1 MFRFIASRL
10 LQSAL
15 VLLVMSFIIYGLLG
29 LMPGDPIDIMVNSN
43 PGYTAQDIARLR
55 AQYGLDLPLTTRY
68 WNWLQAAAVLD
79 FGYSRTYSQPVMVV
93 MLPALVQTAK
103 LVGVSFVV
111 FTVVALTLGVIAALA
126 KGTALDRFINLLA
139 FAGISVPVFFL
150 ALMMIYFFAVR
161 LGWLPASGMFT
172 IGGEGGLVDTTKY
185 LVLPVLTLTAAF
197 AGRFTRFTRASMV
210 EVLRMDYIRTA
221 RAKGAGKL
229 RVLFK
234 HALRN
239 ALIPVVTVL
248 ALSFGALLGGAL
260 ITETMF
266 AQRGMGKL
274 IYDAIMGND
283 FNLAL
288 MGLLFATAATLLS
301 NLVADIAYA
310 WLDPRISLS

>member
-79 FGYSRTYSQPVMVV
+79 FGYSRTYSQPVRVV

-150 ALMMIYFFAVR
+150 ALMLIYFFAVR

-172 IGGEGGLVDTTKY
+172 IGGEGGLADSTKY

-229 RVLFK
+229 RVVFK

-274 IYDAIMGND
+274 IYDAIMGTD

-288 MGLLFATAATLLS
+288 MGLLFATAATLVS

>member
-1 MFRFIASRL
+1 MFRFITSRL

-15 VLLVMSFIIYGLLG
+15 VLLVMSFIIYGLIG

-55 AQYGLDLPLTTRY
+55 AQYGLDQPLTTRY

-93 MLPALVQTAK
+93 MVPALIQTAK

-126 KGTALDRFINLLA
+126 KGTALDRTINLLA

-150 ALMMIYFFAVR
+150 ALMLIYFFAVR

-172 IGGEGGLVDTTKY
+172 IGGDGGLADSTKY

-221 RAKGAGKL
+221 RAKGAGRL
-229 RVLFK
+229 RVVFK

-288 MGLLFATAATLLS
+288 MGLLFATAATLVS
-301 NLVADIAYA
+301 NLLADIAYA

>member
-15 VLLVMSFIIYGLLG
+15 VLLVMSFVIYGLIG

-55 AQYGLDLPLTTRY
+55 AQYGLDQPLSTRY
-68 WNWLQAAAVLD
+68 WNWLQAAASLD

-93 MLPALVQTAK
+93 MLPALAQTAK
-103 LVGVSFVV
+103 LVGVSFLV
-111 FTVVALTLGVIAALA
+111 FTVLALTLGVIAALA
-126 KGTALDRFINLLA
+126 KGTLLDRAINLLA
-139 FAGISVPVFFL
+139 FGGISVPVFFL
-150 ALMMIYFFAVR
+150 ALMLIYFFAVR

-172 IGGEGGLVDTTKY
+172 IGGEGGLADTTKY

-229 RVLFK
+229 RVVFK

-288 MGLLFATAATLLS
+288 MGLLFATAATLVS

>member
-1 MFRFIASRL
+1 MVRFIASRL
-10 LQSAL
+10 LQSVL
-15 VLLVMSFIIYGLLG
+15 VLLVMSFIIYGLIG

-55 AQYGLDLPLTTRY
+55 AQYGLDQPLTTRY
-68 WNWLQAAAVLD
+68 WHWLQAAATLD
-79 FGYSRTYSQPVMVV
+79 FGYSRTYSQPVLVV
-93 MLPALVQTAK
+93 MVPALLQTAK

-126 KGTALDRFINLLA
+126 KGTMLDRIINLLA
-139 FAGISVPVFFL
+139 FGGISVPVFFL
-150 ALMMIYFFAVR
+150 ALMLIYFFAVR

-172 IGGEGGLVDTTKY
+172 IGGEGGLVDFTKY

-229 RVLFK
+229 RVVFK

>member
-1 MFRFIASRL
+1 MLRFITSRL

-15 VLLVMSFIIYGLLG
+15 VLLVMSFIIYGLIG

-55 AQYGLDLPLTTRY
+55 AQYGLDQPLTTRY

-93 MLPALVQTAK
+93 MVPALIQTAK

-126 KGTALDRFINLLA
+126 KGTALDRTINLLA

-150 ALMMIYFFAVR
+150 ALMLIYFFAVR

-172 IGGEGGLVDTTKY
+172 IGGDGGLADSTKY

-221 RAKGAGKL
+221 RAKGAGRL
-229 RVLFK
+229 RVVFK

-288 MGLLFATAATLLS
+288 MGLLFATAATLVS
-301 NLVADIAYA
+301 NLLADIAYA

>member
-1 MFRFIASRL
+1 MFRFITSRL

-15 VLLVMSFIIYGLLG
+15 VLLVMSFIIYGLIG

-43 PGYTAQDIARLR
+43 PGYTAEDITRLR
-55 AQYGLDLPLTTRY
+55 AQYGLDQPLTTRY
-68 WNWLQAAAVLD
+68 WNWLQAAATLD

-93 MLPALVQTAK
+93 MVPALFQTAK

-126 KGTALDRFINLLA
+126 KGTLLDRGINLLA
-139 FAGISVPVFFL
+139 FTGISVPVFFL
-150 ALMMIYFFAVR
+150 ALMLIYFFAVR

-172 IGGEGGLVDTTKY
+172 IGGEGGLADSTKY

-229 RVLFK
+229 RVVFK

>member
-15 VLLVMSFIIYGLLG
+15 VLLVMSFIIYGLIG

-43 PGYTAQDIARLR
+43 PGYTAEDITRLR
-55 AQYGLDLPLTTRY
+55 AQYGLDQPLTTRY
-68 WNWLQAAAVLD
+68 WNWLQAAATLD

-93 MLPALVQTAK
+93 MVPALFQTAK

-126 KGTALDRFINLLA
+126 KGTLLDRGINLLA
-139 FAGISVPVFFL
+139 FTGISVPVFFL
-150 ALMMIYFFAVR
+150 ALMLIYFFAVR

-172 IGGEGGLVDTTKY
+172 IGGEGGLADSTKY

-229 RVLFK
+229 RVVFK

>member
-1 MFRFIASRL
+1 MFKFIASRL
-10 LQSAL
+10 LQSVL
-15 VLLVMSFIIYGLLG
+15 VLLVMSFIIYGLIG

-55 AQYGLDLPLTTRY
+55 AQYGLDQPLTTRY
-68 WNWLQAAAVLD
+68 WNWLQDAATLD

-93 MLPALVQTAK
+93 MVPALVQTAK
-103 LVGVSFVV
+103 LVGVSFLV

-126 KGTALDRFINLLA
+126 KGTVLDRLINLLA
-139 FAGISVPVFFL
+139 FTGISVPVFFL
-150 ALMMIYFFAVR
+150 ALMLIYLFAVR

-172 IGGEGGLVDTTKY
+172 IGGEGGLTDSTKY

-210 EVLRMDYIRTA
+210 EVMRMDYIRTA
-221 RAKGAGKL
+221 RAKGAGKV
-229 RVLFK
+229 RVVFK

-288 MGLLFATAATLLS
+288 MGLLFATAATLVS

>member
-15 VLLVMSFIIYGLLG
+15 VLLVMSFIIYGLIG

-55 AQYGLDLPLTTRY
+55 AQYGLDQPLTTRY
-68 WNWLQAAAVLD
+68 WNWLQAAAMLD

-93 MLPALVQTAK
+93 MVPALVQTAK

-150 ALMMIYFFAVR
+150 ALMLIYFFAVR

-229 RVLFK
+229 RVVFK

-239 ALIPVVTVL
+239 AMIPVVTVL

-288 MGLLFATAATLLS
+288 MGLLFVTAATLLS

>member
-1 MFRFIASRL
+1 MVRFIASRL

-15 VLLVMSFIIYGLLG
+15 VLLVMSFIIYGLIG

-55 AQYGLDLPLTTRY
+55 AQYGLDQPLTTRY
-68 WNWLQAAAVLD
+68 WNWLQAAATLD

-93 MLPALVQTAK
+93 MVPALIQTSK

-150 ALMMIYFFAVR
+150 ALMLIYFFAVR

-172 IGGEGGLVDTTKY
+172 IGGEGGLLDSTKY

-229 RVLFK
+229 RVVFK

-260 ITETMF
+260 ITETMI

-288 MGLLFATAATLLS
+288 MGLLFATAATLVS

>member
-1 MFRFIASRL
+1 MVRFIASRL

-15 VLLVMSFIIYGLLG
+15 VLLVMSFIIYGLIG

-55 AQYGLDLPLTTRY
+55 AQYGLDQPLTTRY
-68 WNWLQAAAVLD
+68 WNWLQAAATLD

-93 MLPALVQTAK
+93 MVPALVQTAK

-150 ALMMIYFFAVR
+150 ALMLIYFFAVR

-172 IGGEGGLVDTTKY
+172 IGGEGGLADSTKY

-229 RVLFK
+229 RVVFK

>member
-15 VLLVMSFIIYGLLG
+15 VLLVMSFIIYGLIG

-55 AQYGLDLPLTTRY
+55 AQYGLDQPLTTRY

-93 MLPALVQTAK
+93 MVPALIQTAK

-126 KGTALDRFINLLA
+126 KGTVLDRLINLLS

-150 ALMMIYFFAVR
+150 ALMLIYFFAVR

-172 IGGEGGLVDTTKY
+172 IGGDGSIADTTKY

-229 RVLFK
+229 RVVFK

-288 MGLLFATAATLLS
+288 MGLLFATAATLVS
-301 NLVADIAYA
+301 NLIADIAYA
-310 WLDPRISLS
+310 WLDPRIALS

>member
-1 MFRFIASRL
+1 MVRFIASRL

-15 VLLVMSFIIYGLLG
+15 VLLVMSFIIYGLIG

-55 AQYGLDLPLTTRY
+55 AQYGLDQPLTTRY
-68 WNWLQAAAVLD
+68 WNWLQAAATLD

-93 MLPALVQTAK
+93 MVPALVQTAK

-126 KGTALDRFINLLA
+126 KGTVLDRFINLLA

-150 ALMMIYFFAVR
+150 ALMLIYFFAVR

-172 IGGEGGLVDTTKY
+172 IGGEGGLADSTKY

-229 RVLFK
+229 RVVFK

-288 MGLLFATAATLLS
+288 MGLLFATAATLVS

>member
-1 MFRFIASRL
+1 MVRFIASRL

-15 VLLVMSFIIYGLLG
+15 VLLVMSFIIYGLIG

-55 AQYGLDLPLTTRY
+55 AQYGLDQPLTTRY
-68 WNWLQAAAVLD
+68 WNWLQAAATLD

-93 MLPALVQTAK
+93 MVPALIQTAK

-150 ALMMIYFFAVR
+150 ALMLIYFFAVR

-172 IGGEGGLVDTTKY
+172 IGGDGSLADTTKY

-229 RVLFK
+229 RVVFK

-288 MGLLFATAATLLS
+288 MGLLFATAATLVS

>member
-1 MFRFIASRL
+1 
-10 LQSAL
+10 
-15 VLLVMSFIIYGLLG
+15 
-29 LMPGDPIDIMVNSN
+29 MVNSN
-43 PGYTAQDIARLR
+43 PGYTAQDVARLR
-55 AQYGLDLPLTTRY
+55 AQYGLDQPLLTRY
-68 WNWLQAAAVLD
+68 WHWLQAAATLD
-79 FGYSRTYSQPVMVV
+79 FGYSRTYSQPVLVV
-93 MLPALVQTAK
+93 LVPALIQTGK
-103 LVGVSFVV
+103 LVGLAFVV
-111 FTVVALTLGVIAALA
+111 FTVVALTLGIAAALA
-126 KGTALDRFINLLA
+126 KGSVLDRLINLLA
-139 FAGISVPVFFL
+139 FAGISIPVFFL
-150 ALMMIYFFAVR
+150 ALMLIYLFAVR

-172 IGGEGGLVDTTKY
+172 IGGSGGVVDTAKY

-210 EVLRMDYIRTA
+210 EVMRMDYIRTA

-229 RVLFK
+229 RVVFK

-288 MGLLFATAATLLS
+288 MGLLFATTATLAS

-310 WLDPRISLS
+310 WLDPRITLS

>member
-15 VLLVMSFIIYGLLG
+15 VLLVMSFIIYGLIG

-55 AQYGLDLPLTTRY
+55 AQYGLDQPLTTRY
-68 WNWLQAAAVLD
+68 WNWLQAAAALD

-93 MLPALVQTAK
+93 MVPALIQTAK

-111 FTVVALTLGVIAALA
+111 FTVVALTLGVIAALF
-126 KGTALDRFINLLA
+126 KGTMLDRFINLLA
-139 FAGISVPVFFL
+139 FTGISVPVFFL
-150 ALMMIYFFAVR
+150 ALMLIYFFAVR
-161 LGWLPASGMFT
+161 MGWLPASGMFT
-172 IGGEGGLVDTTKY
+172 IGGDGSIADSIKY

-229 RVLFK
+229 RVVFK

-288 MGLLFATAATLLS
+288 MGLLFATAATLVS

>member
-15 VLLVMSFIIYGLLG
+15 VLLVMSFIIYGLIG

-55 AQYGLDLPLTTRY
+55 AQYGLDQPLTTRY

-93 MLPALVQTAK
+93 MVPALVQTAK

-150 ALMMIYFFAVR
+150 ALMLIYFFAVR

-172 IGGEGGLVDTTKY
+172 IGGEGGLADSTKY

-229 RVLFK
+229 RVVFR

-288 MGLLFATAATLLS
+288 MGLLFATAATLVS

>member
-1 MFRFIASRL
+1 MFKFIASRL

-15 VLLVMSFIIYGLLG
+15 VLLVMSFIIYGLIG

-55 AQYGLDLPLTTRY
+55 AQYGLDQPLTTRY
-68 WNWLQAAAVLD
+68 WNWLQDAATLD

-93 MLPALVQTAK
+93 MVPALVQTAK
-103 LVGVSFVV
+103 LVGVSFLV

-150 ALMMIYFFAVR
+150 ALMLIYFFAVR

-172 IGGEGGLVDTTKY
+172 IGGEGGLADSTKY

-210 EVLRMDYIRTA
+210 EVMRMDYIRTA
-221 RAKGAGKL
+221 RAKGAGKV
-229 RVLFK
+229 RVVFK

-288 MGLLFATAATLLS
+288 MGLLFATAATLVS

>member
-15 VLLVMSFIIYGLLG
+15 VLLVISFIIYGLIG

-55 AQYGLDLPLTTRY
+55 AQYGLDQPLTTRY

-150 ALMMIYFFAVR
+150 ALMLIYFFAVR

-172 IGGEGGLVDTTKY
+172 IGGEGGLADSTKY

-229 RVLFK
+229 RVVFK

>member
-1 MFRFIASRL
+1 MVRFIASRL

-15 VLLVMSFIIYGLLG
+15 VLLVMSFIIYGLIG

-55 AQYGLDLPLTTRY
+55 AQYGLDQPLTTRY
-68 WNWLQAAAVLD
+68 WNWLQAAATLD

-93 MLPALVQTAK
+93 MIPALLQTAK

-150 ALMMIYFFAVR
+150 ALMLIYFFAVR

-172 IGGEGGLVDTTKY
+172 IGGDGSLADTTKY

-229 RVLFK
+229 RVVFK

-301 NLVADIAYA
+301 NLIADIAYA

>member
-1 MFRFIASRL
+1 MLRFIASRL
-10 LQSAL
+10 LQSAM
-15 VLLVMSFIIYGLLG
+15 VLLVMSFIIYGLIG

-43 PGYTAQDIARLR
+43 PGYTAQDVARLR
-55 AQYGLDLPLTTRY
+55 AQYGLDQPLLTRY
-68 WNWLQAAAVLD
+68 WHWLQAAATLD
-79 FGYSRTYSQPVMVV
+79 FGYSRTYSQPVLVV
-93 MLPALVQTAK
+93 LVPALIQTGK
-103 LVGVSFVV
+103 LVGLAFVV
-111 FTVVALTLGVIAALA
+111 FTVVALTLGIAAALA
-126 KGTALDRFINLLA
+126 KGSVLDRLINLLA
-139 FAGISVPVFFL
+139 FAGISIPVFFL
-150 ALMMIYFFAVR
+150 ALMLIYLFAVR

-172 IGGEGGLVDTTKY
+172 IGGSGGVVDTAKY

-210 EVLRMDYIRTA
+210 EVMRMDYIRTA

-229 RVLFK
+229 RVVFK

-288 MGLLFATAATLLS
+288 MGLLFATTATLAS

>member
-1 MFRFIASRL
+1 MLRFIGTRIF
-10 LQSAL
+10 QSGL
-15 VLLVMSFIIYGLLG
+15 VLLVMSFLIYGLIG

-43 PGYTAQDIARLR
+43 PGYTAQDVARLR
-55 AQYGLDLPLTTRY
+55 AQYGLDQPLLTRY
-68 WNWLQAAAVLD
+68 WNWLQAAATLD
-79 FGYSRTYSQPVMVV
+79 FGYSRTYSQPVMDV
-93 MLPALVQTAK
+93 MIPALIQTGK
-103 LVGVSFVV
+103 LVGLSFVV
-111 FTVVALTLGVIAALA
+111 FSALALTLGVIAALA
-126 KGTALDRFINLLA
+126 KGSNMDRVINLLA
-139 FAGISVPVFFL
+139 YAGISIPVFFL
-150 ALMMIYFFAVR
+150 ALMLIYLFAVR
-161 LGWLPASGMFT
+161 MGWFPASGMFT
-172 IGGEGGLVDTTKY
+172 IGGDGSLSDSARY
-185 LVLPVLTLTAAF
+185 YVLPVLTLTAAF

-221 RAKGAGKL
+221 RAKGASKT
-229 RVLFK
+229 RVVFK

-239 ALIPVVTVL
+239 AMIPVVTVL

-274 IYDAIMGND
+274 IFDAIMGND

-288 MGLLFATAATLLS
+288 MGLLFATTATLAS

>member
-1 MFRFIASRL
+1 
-10 LQSAL
+10 
-15 VLLVMSFIIYGLLG
+15 MSFIIYGLIG

-43 PGYTAQDIARLR
+43 PGYTAEDITRLR
-55 AQYGLDLPLTTRY
+55 AQYGLDQPLTTRY
-68 WNWLQAAAVLD
+68 WNWLQAAATLD

-93 MLPALVQTAK
+93 MVPALFQTAK

-126 KGTALDRFINLLA
+126 KGTLLDRGINLLA
-139 FAGISVPVFFL
+139 FTGISVPVFFL
-150 ALMMIYFFAVR
+150 ALMLIYFFAVR

-172 IGGEGGLVDTTKY
+172 IGGEGGLADSTKY

-229 RVLFK
+229 RVVFK

>member
-1 MFRFIASRL
+1 MVRFIASRL

-15 VLLVMSFIIYGLLG
+15 VLLVMSFIIYGLIG

-55 AQYGLDLPLTTRY
+55 AQYGLDQPLTTRY
-68 WNWLQAAAVLD
+68 WNWLQAAVTLD

-93 MLPALVQTAK
+93 MVPALLQTAK

-111 FTVVALTLGVIAALA
+111 FTAVALTLGVIAALA

-150 ALMMIYFFAVR
+150 ALMLIYFFAVR

-172 IGGEGGLVDTTKY
+172 IGGEGGLVDSTKY

-229 RVLFK
+229 RVVFK

-288 MGLLFATAATLLS
+288 MGLLFATAATLVS

>member
-1 MFRFIASRL
+1 
-10 LQSAL
+10 
-15 VLLVMSFIIYGLLG
+15 MSFIIYGLIG

-55 AQYGLDLPLTTRY
+55 AQYGLDQPLTTRY

-150 ALMMIYFFAVR
+150 ALMLIYFFAVR

-172 IGGEGGLVDTTKY
+172 IGGEGGLADSTKY

-229 RVLFK
+229 RVVFK

-288 MGLLFATAATLLS
+288 MGLLFATAVTLLS